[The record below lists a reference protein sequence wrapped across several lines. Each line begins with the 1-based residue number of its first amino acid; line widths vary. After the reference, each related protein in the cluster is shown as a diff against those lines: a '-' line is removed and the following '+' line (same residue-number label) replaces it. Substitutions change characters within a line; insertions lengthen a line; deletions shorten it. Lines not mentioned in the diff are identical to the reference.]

1 VEASLDLPDRCA
13 NCGTTLHG
21 QYCHACGQSRFP
33 ADDLSVT
40 RFFARFAHELA
51 HLDFKSLRS
60 LVALVRPGYLTAEYL
75 AGRRRRYLSPLKL
88 YFLAA
93 TVFFFAAPYVGFS
106 LEDMT
111 ENDPSGGLKTMVDQ
125 RRAERGLEP
134 GLFAERFDLRI
145 QTVYTLSLSISVI
158 AAALL
163 LRLLY
168 RKRTRLLGP
177 HVVFALHYVSFLYL
191 AAIALGGWFELVE
204 WHDPRV
210 TMPITYAL
218 LGPFLTLALRRVYR
232 ESWPRSVVKCLALLI
247 EGNIVDS
254 LVGLAALYLTL
265 LLV

>member
-1 VEASLDLPDRCA
+1 MALQGD
-13 NCGTTLHG
+13 
-21 QYCHACGQSRFP
+21 YCHACGQRRFLL
-33 ADDLSVT
+33 DDLSAT
-40 RFFARFAHELA
+40 RLFARFTNELA
-51 HLDFKSLRS
+51 HLDFKSLHS
-60 LVALVRPGYLTAEYL
+60 LAALVRPGYLTSEYL
-75 AGRRRRYLSPLKL
+75 AGRRRRYLSPLKI
-88 YFLAA
+88 YFLGA

-111 ENDPSGGLKTMVDQ
+111 ANDPSGGLKTIVDA

-145 QTVYTLSLSISVI
+145 QTVYTVSLSISVI

-168 RKRTRLLGP
+168 RKHTRLLAP

-191 AAIALGGWFELVE
+191 AAIVLGGLSEWLN

-210 TMPITYAL
+210 TLPITYAL
-218 LGPFLTLALRRVYR
+218 LGPFLTLALRRVYQ
-232 ESWPRSVVKCLALLI
+232 ESWPRTVVKCLALLI

>member
-1 VEASLDLPDRCA
+1 M
-13 NCGTTLHG
+13 
-21 QYCHACGQSRFP
+21 
-33 ADDLSVT
+33 
-40 RFFARFAHELA
+40 
-51 HLDFKSLRS
+51 
-60 LVALVRPGYLTAEYL
+60 RPGYLTAEYL

-93 TVFFFAAPYVGFS
+93 TVFFFTAPYVGFS

-111 ENDPSGGLKTMVDQ
+111 ANDPSGRLARLVEE
-125 RRAERGLEP
+125 RRAARGLEP

-168 RKRTRLLGP
+168 RRHTKLLGP

-191 AAIALGGWFELVE
+191 GAIALGGLFEFVNR
-204 WHDPRV
+204 HDPRL
-210 TMPITYAL
+210 TLPITYAF
-218 LGPFLTLALRRVYR
+218 LGPFLTLALRRVYQ
-232 ESWPRSVVKCLALLI
+232 ESWPRTVAKCLALLI
-247 EGNIVDS
+247 EGNLVDS